1 VGNTIARLGTPRHV
15 RGRGG
20 FSLVE
25 VMILAVLLLVAIG
38 GLSGA
43 VLSSL
48 KLSRATEESSRADE
62 GVRALAARMQN
73 TDFSEIFWTYNG
85 STADDP
91 DGPGT
96 APGNTFDVPGL
107 APRRDDPDG
116 RVGRIVFPSVDLG
129 GGLEGLAEDVVDPRL
144 GIGEEGR
151 DLNGNG
157 AFHDVLTNDYLLL
170 PVRLIVEW
178 TGAGGNRVYELDLL
192 LVQ

>member
-1 VGNTIARLGTPRHV
+1 MGNTIVRSGTPGPRS
-15 RGRGG
+15 GQGG

-25 VMILAVLLLVAIG
+25 VMILALLLLVAIG
-38 GLSGA
+38 GLAGA

-48 KLSRATEESSRADE
+48 KLARTTEESSLADDA
-62 GVRALAARMQN
+62 VRSLAARMQN
-73 TDFSEIFWTYNG
+73 TTFADIFSTYNG

-96 APGNTFDVPGL
+96 APGNAFDVLGL
-107 APRRDDPDG
+107 APASNDPDG

-129 GGLEGLAEDVVDPRL
+129 GGLEGLGEDVVDARL
-144 GIGEEGR
+144 GIDANGR

-157 AFHDVLTNDYLLL
+157 ATHDEVSGDYLLL

-178 TGAGGNRVYELDLL
+178 SGAGGRRIYELDLL
-192 LVQ
+192 LRQ